1 MIFLMQFGINKHLL
15 IFSKTT
21 NCTRPTGSCNFVSLW
36 KDLLVLIYSKLHLK
50 LCDYLKVYEVFSAC
64 MTALLTKL
72 FTLPGDVSQLLKQPL
87 KHFCISW
94 TVWSKTK
101 KKGGMRYTCMEVY
114 AKELSACYCSSW
126 GHHFVAQNCY
136 LQHRLCNLFL
146 SCMGIKNFHHF
157 TQGGQQS
164 SHIMGCCLVK
174 GYS

>member
-1 MIFLMQFGINKHLL
+1 MIFLVQFGINKLLL

-21 NCTRPTGSCNFVSLW
+21 NCARPTGSFNFVSLW

-114 AKELSACYCSSW
+114 AKELSACYGSSW
-126 GHHFVAQNCY
+126 GHHFEAQNCMPPT
-136 LQHRLCNLFL
+136 QVMQPL
-146 SCMGIKNFHHF
+146 SVLGIKKIS
-157 TQGGQQS
+157 TI
-164 SHIMGCCLVK
+164 SHRVASKVLTSWVVVW
-174 GYS
+174 